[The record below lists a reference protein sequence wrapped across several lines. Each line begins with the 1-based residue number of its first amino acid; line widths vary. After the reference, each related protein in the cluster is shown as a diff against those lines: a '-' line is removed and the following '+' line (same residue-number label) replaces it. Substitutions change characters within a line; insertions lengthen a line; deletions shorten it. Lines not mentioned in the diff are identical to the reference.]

1 MLCKPI
7 CLFRRGNLSLVSALL
22 GKIRS
27 YAETYVRTHNELW
40 SDFLKVHWQTEW
52 V

>member
-7 CLFRRGNLSLVSALL
+7 CLFRRGNLSLVSALS